1 MPVIF
6 AEAFQKHGEQGMQ
19 DWLFEA
25 ATGPMS
31 ESAALFNVG
40 PQDAVDPDW
49 TLAIRETDIATA
61 VSEGEVLEPWA
72 LPPLSGGRQVEPGDS
87 LSSDPFLQLPGDSGK
102 GSTGP
107 MGLMKQGDD
116 GVPSPDGG
124 TTVEDVIVTA
134 QPPDPNLFYQA
145 WMAWES
151 NGHPGAIDWTSL
163 PGGGGTAEEECSQ
176 ESTADDRIDDEF
188 IAEREGAAV
197 QEAYPPP
204 SSDSGVTVGTG
215 VDLGQRN
222 SADLASLDLSA
233 DLVSLLTP
241 YLGLRGQA
249 AADFLDD
256 HPLILTPG
264 QVAELDRAVHNQ
276 IYTQLATNYNNASDL
291 SFWRLPSAVQT
302 VIASVALQYGPNL
315 HLPASEGGTPSFWAA
330 VTEGR
335 WQDAV
340 DELRDFGDAYS
351 TRRNLEADVLEAA
364 IDEGDIPPT
373 RCDG

>member
-1 MPVIF
+1 
-6 AEAFQKHGEQGMQ
+6 MQ
-19 DWLFEA
+19 DWLFETA
-25 ATGPMS
+25 PHLAPDTGSPFDILPRERIDLEWRLAIWDQGIGPEVPDFGNEAFEPLVLPSVSDGDAMEPSINLPIDPFVIPMS
-31 ESAALFNVG
+31 GGGGKDQSG
-40 PQDAVDPDW
+40 P
-49 TLAIRETDIATA
+49 L
-61 VSEGEVLEPWA
+61 G
-72 LPPLSGGRQVEPGDS
+72 
-87 LSSDPFLQLPGDSGK
+87 
-102 GSTGP
+102 
-107 MGLMKQGDD
+107 MMKQGDD
-116 GVPSPDGG
+116 SVPLPDGG
-124 TTVEDVIVTA
+124 TTTVEEVIVIA

-163 PGGGGTAEEECSQ
+163 PGGGGTTEEECSQ

-188 IAEREGAAV
+188 IADREGAAV

-204 SSDSGVTVGTG
+204 SADSGVTVGTG

-222 SADLASLDLSA
+222 SADLASLHLSA

-249 AADFLDD
+249 AADFLED
-256 HPLILTPG
+256 HPLTLTAD

-291 SFWRLPSAVQT
+291 SFWHLPSAVQT

-315 HLPASEGGTPSFWAA
+315 HLPASQGGTPSFWAA

-340 DELRDFGDAYS
+340 DELRDFGDAYD

-373 RCDG
+373 RCSA